1 MRTNIFVLIVLIAFL
16 PFILMGSAQAGTR
29 QQFTVQTSSGEIL
42 VESFLSSAAERPA
55 VLILSGSK
63 GFGSFAYDEIGQ
75 MFRAA
80 GIDAYLVHLLSP
92 LDQRAIASAGT
103 ARARTAYY
111 AKRLPDWIAAVRGVA
126 AYLNREP
133 HHAGRVGLLGISLGA
148 QTAAAASVGESDI
161 AALVLVDGVPNG
173 YSQPIRSLPPTHLIW
188 GSADRVFPLS
198 IGQELRDL
206 VHSVGSSSSLVVFE
220 GGTHDFFL
228 KSGARQARA
237 AHESAAKFLA
247 STLAQ

>member
-1 MRTNIFVLIVLIAFL
+1 MRTNIFLLIAFL
-16 PFILMGSAQAGTR
+16 PFILIGSAQAGTR

-42 VESFLSSAAERPA
+42 VESFLSSAAEQRPA

-63 GFGSFAYDEIGQ
+63 GFGSSVYNEIGQ

-92 LDQRAIASAGT
+92 LDQSTIASAGT

-111 AKRLPDWIAAVRGVA
+111 AKRLPDWIAAVRGVV

-148 QTAAAASVGESDI
+148 QTAAAASVDESDI
-161 AALVLVDGVPNG
+161 AALVLVDGGFPNG

-220 GGTHDFFL
+220 GGAHDFFL
-228 KSGARQARA
+228 KSGAQQARA